1 MLLDNI
7 AVFVCVLL
15 LLLAVWSLLSDTF
28 FAKVDVADVDGVPG
42 ESAGSVSSVSVVV
55 VSDNNASELATNL
68 PVYLSQDYPAG
79 YEVIVVVDRDEDGT
93 GDVLKTFAGNPL
105 LYTTFVPDSSRYM
118 SRRKLAVTLG
128 VKAAKNE
135 WILLADAAARPAS
148 PQWIARMTASC
159 RDGVDMVMGY
169 SCFADETCDFKKLY
183 RFHRAYSL
191 LHEAQSGRAYGL
203 VGCNLMFRKSMFMD
217 GNGFLGNLK
226 YLRGEYEFMVN
237 KYSDG
242 GNVAVEASRDSYIVE
257 NAPSPKKWHDMNVFH
272 VETRRHLD
280 GGFRHGA
287 AFVSDMLS
295 LYVCLL
301 ASVAATVWAAL
312 VSRWL
317 ILPLAVL
324 ALVVPVL
331 SRTLKAKRAMRDFGL
346 HIPLWKVVPIEMGIA
361 WHNLRYVFLHKF
373 SDKHDFISHKS

>member
-28 FAKVDVADVDGVPG
+28 LAKVDVADGDGVPG

-55 VSDNNASELATNL
+55 VSDNNASELAANL

-148 PQWIARMTASC
+148 PKWIARMAASC

-169 SCFADETCDFKKLY
+169 SCFADETGDFKKLY

-203 VGCNLMFRKSMFMD
+203 VGCNLMFRKSMFMA

-226 YLRGEYEFMVN
+226 FLRGEYDFIVN
-237 KYSDG
+237 EYAQPHRTAIAMSP
-242 GNVAVEASRDSYIVE
+242 EAHVVQDR
-257 NAPSPKKWHDMNVFH
+257 PTRKKWLADHLFYI
-272 VETRRHLD
+272 ETRRHLRRSLSHRLPFNAD
-280 GGFRHGA
+280 TLLLHTNYVALIA
-287 AFVSDMLS
+287 AITYSSVTSGWLLLGVS
-295 LYVCLL
+295 L
-301 ASVAATVWAAL
+301 ASLVATLLLRLTIASKGLKHIGEEMPAW
-312 VSRWL
+312 
-317 ILPLAVL
+317 AVL
-324 ALVVPVL
+324 PMELRV
-331 SRTLKAKRAMRDFGL
+331 
-346 HIPLWKVVPIEMGIA
+346 A
-361 WHNLRYVFLHKF
+361 WQNLYFMLRHFF
-373 SDKHDFISHKS
+373 SDKQNFIRK